1 LPSEQRSVLIL
12 LGPTGVGK
20 SALAVELALRFAGE
34 VINGDSMQV
43 YRGFDIGTAKP
54 SAQER
59 RKVPHHLLDIIEPE
73 EQFNA
78 ADFVRL
84 AVEVIAAILDKGR
97 LPIVV
102 GGTGLYLKALLD
114 GLFPGPG
121 RDSEVRRRL
130 RERAEAEGWESLYR
144 RLEETD
150 PAYARKVGP
159 RDKVRIIRALEV
171 FYLTQVPLSA
181 HFSRTE
187 PSLKDV
193 QIIKIGLKLDR
204 KELVK
209 RIEDRVDRMFEQ
221 GFVAEV
227 RNLLARNVSPDAPPF
242 QALGYRHV
250 RRYLN
255 NEISLAQAV
264 ALTKQDTRQYAK
276 RQMTWFRKMT
286 GIVWFE
292 AGEGRAAAGYVR
304 DHL

>member
-1 LPSEQRSVLIL
+1 LSAERRSVLII

-20 SALAVELALRFAGE
+20 SALAVELALRFGGE

-54 SAQER
+54 SMEER
-59 RKVPHHLLDIIEPE
+59 RKVPHHLLDILGPE
-73 EQFNA
+73 EQFSA

-84 AVEVIAAILDKGR
+84 AAEAITAILSRGR
-97 LPIVV
+97 LPIVA

-130 RERAEAEGWESLYR
+130 REKAEAEGLESLYR

-159 RDKVRIIRALEV
+159 HDRVRIIRALEV

-181 HFSRTE
+181 HFNRTE

-209 RIEDRVDRMFEQ
+209 RIEDRVDRMLEQ
-221 GFVAEV
+221 GFVEEV
-227 RNLLARNVSPDAPPF
+227 RSLLARNVSPDAPPF

-250 RRYLN
+250 QRYLN
-255 NEISLAQAV
+255 NETSLEQAV

-292 AGEGRAAAGYVR
+292 AGEDRAAAGYVG